1 MAKPIISK
9 FSVIDATREN
19 IVRYTCYDDTIN
31 EVKYII
37 YDNAS
42 GNIIV
47 NQTVKTSG
55 SSSVRMFMLPAN
67 LIHNRLLPYYLKI
80 AVTNQNGNTSDLS
93 DAVLFYCHEKPVLTF
108 VDVEARAEKTIPFPA
123 FSFNVEYKNIEEEG
137 ETLNLYKY
145 QLYDSDKTLLH
156 EEIYHGSISHAFN
169 VESLDNN
176 KVYYVRAVGETVNG
190 YVLDTDFCAFR
201 IEYDGQLQKLEIV
214 AENEKREGRI
224 KLTITKN
231 EDEPNNFDSIRVK
244 RREVGK
250 YDWITIYEKKITS
263 SVEPILIVWND
274 VVTLLKDN
282 KLNMSYNMNPND
294 TGASILLLKLKQ
306 ASIQDGT
313 RFSFICPEDI
323 AINARICV
331 ENLVTTIKT
340 NPTGAGQYRETTRA
354 VYGPMMLF
362 KAVTNEKG
370 EDEPEDTSLL
380 RKGRYYVIKYGEH
393 WLNQATD
400 GAFTYKFNALTGKY
414 EKEQRDPQ
422 VRYYPKQIYNPS
434 TKNYDTVYVKY
445 NPTTN
450 TEIQI
455 SDPAL
460 LIESRVYFIG
470 QSQSHAMTKFV
481 DPE

>member
-263 SVEPILIVWND
+263 SVEPILIVCYDKFARGRKTKYQYYATSAGLATNAQCLNND
-274 VVTLLKDN
+274 DKYMKFHWSGQKGQPTWLWGG
-282 KLNMSYNMNPND
+282 ND
-294 TGASILLLKLKQ
+294 SG
-306 ASIQDGT
+306 D
-313 RFSFICPEDI
+313 
-323 AINARICV
+323 
-331 ENLVTTIKT
+331 
-340 NPTGAGQYRETTRA
+340 
-354 VYGPMMLF
+354 M
-362 KAVTNEKG
+362 
-370 EDEPEDTSLL
+370 
-380 RKGRYYVIKYGEH
+380 YV
-393 WLNQATD
+393 
-400 GAFTYKFNALTGKY
+400 
-414 EKEQRDPQ
+414 
-422 VRYYPKQIYNPS
+422 YNPS
-434 TKNYDTVYVKY
+434 NFNVNYATTAGNGTVDFQTKVTTDGYFGAVRFGNGVQICWFTMKSARNRTFLLPFADINYAIAFSGGYCWLNINNRTTTGFTVGVEWSGYENSY
-445 NPTTN
+445 
-450 TEIQI
+450 I
-455 SDPAL
+455 A
-460 LIESRVYFIG
+460 IG
-470 QSQSHAMTKFV
+470 RWK
-481 DPE
+481 

>member
-31 EVKYII
+31 EVEYII

-47 NQTVKTSG
+47 DQTVKTSG

-67 LIHNRLLPYYLKI
+67 LVHNRLLPYYLKI
-80 AVTNQNGNTSDLS
+80 AVTNQSGKKSDFS
-93 DAVLFYCHEKPVLTF
+93 DAVLFYCHEKPVLKF

-190 YVLDTDFCAFR
+190 YVLDTDFCVFK

-224 KLTITKN
+224 KLTVTKSA
-231 EDEPNNFDSIRVK
+231 DEPNNFDSIRVK

-263 SVEPILIVWND
+263 SVEPILIVCYD
-274 VVTLLKDN
+274 KFARGRKTKYQYMAVPVVDEIEQVYTSTSAVSDFDGAWLMDKDISYYVVLSQLSRILRAIKKRLWRRHWEASTPSYSMVVRQIIIAATSLVLL
-282 KLNMSYNMNPND
+282 SS
-294 TGASILLLKLKQ
+294 GI
-306 ASIQDGT
+306 
-313 RFSFICPEDI
+313 
-323 AINARICV
+323 V
-331 ENLVTTIKT
+331 
-340 NPTGAGQYRETTRA
+340 
-354 VYGPMMLF
+354 PMMRLILM
-362 KAVTNEKG
+362 G
-370 EDEPEDTSLL
+370 LL
-380 RKGRYYVIKYGEH
+380 TIGR
-393 WLNQATD
+393 
-400 GAFTYKFNALTGKY
+400 
-414 EKEQRDPQ
+414 
-422 VRYYPKQIYNPS
+422 
-434 TKNYDTVYVKY
+434 
-445 NPTTN
+445 
-450 TEIQI
+450 
-455 SDPAL
+455 L
-460 LIESRVYFIG
+460 LSIG
-470 QSQSHAMTKFV
+470 
-481 DPE
+481 

>member
-31 EVKYII
+31 EVEYII

-47 NQTVKTSG
+47 DQTVKTSG

-67 LIHNRLLPYYLKI
+67 LVHNRLLPYYLKI
-80 AVTNQNGNTSDLS
+80 AVTNQSGKKSDFS
-93 DAVLFYCHEKPVLTF
+93 DAVLFYCHEKPVLKF

-190 YVLDTDFCAFR
+190 YVLDTDFCIFR

-263 SVEPILIVWND
+263 SVEPILIVCYDKFARGRKTKYQYMAVPVVDEIEQVYTSTSAVSDFDGAWLMDKDISYYVGLEPAVTNITRNKEASVETTLGSKYPIVFYGSEANYYSGNFSGVIIKWDRNND
-274 VVTLLKDN
+274 EFDF
-282 KLNMSYNMNPND
+282 D
-294 TGASILLLKLKQ
+294 GSI
-306 ASIQDGT
+306 D
-313 RFSFICPEDI
+313 
-323 AINARICV
+323 
-331 ENLVTTIKT
+331 
-340 NPTGAGQYRETTRA
+340 YRETFINWLTNKKPKALKMYDGRA
-354 VYGPMMLF
+354 WLMNVNGNVSYSD
-362 KAVTNEKG
+362 
-370 EDEPEDTSLL
+370 DEHPDKVEISFDFVET
-380 RKGRYYVIKYGEH
+380 GD
-393 WLNQATD
+393 LNSSD
-400 GAFTYKFNALTGKY
+400 DMKNAG
-414 EKEQRDPQ
+414 
-422 VRYYPKQIYNPS
+422 
-434 TKNYDTVYVKY
+434 
-445 NPTTN
+445 
-450 TEIQI
+450 
-455 SDPAL
+455 
-460 LIESRVYFIG
+460 LI
-470 QSQSHAMTKFV
+470 
-481 DPE
+481 

>member
-263 SVEPILIVWND
+263 SVEPILIVCYD
-274 VVTLLKDN
+274 K
-282 KLNMSYNMNPND
+282 
-294 TGASILLLKLKQ
+294 
-306 ASIQDGT
+306 
-313 RFSFICPEDI
+313 FCP
-323 AINARICV
+323 V
-331 ENLVTTIKT
+331 PLS
-340 NPTGAGQYRETTRA
+340 
-354 VYGPMMLF
+354 VY
-362 KAVTNEKG
+362 
-370 EDEPEDTSLL
+370 
-380 RKGRYYVIKYGEH
+380 
-393 WLNQATD
+393 
-400 GAFTYKFNALTGKY
+400 
-414 EKEQRDPQ
+414 
-422 VRYYPKQIYNPS
+422 
-434 TKNYDTVYVKY
+434 
-445 NPTTN
+445 
-450 TEIQI
+450 
-455 SDPAL
+455 
-460 LIESRVYFIG
+460 
-470 QSQSHAMTKFV
+470 
-481 DPE
+481 